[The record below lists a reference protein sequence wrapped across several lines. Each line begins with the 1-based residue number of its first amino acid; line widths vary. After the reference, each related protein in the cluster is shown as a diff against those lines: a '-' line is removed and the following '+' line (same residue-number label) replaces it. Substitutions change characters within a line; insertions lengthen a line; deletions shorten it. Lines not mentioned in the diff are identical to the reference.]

1 MLGVSESG
9 VRKISLFRQLFRV
22 EDWLWSV
29 LPLVYA
35 APLYYALFES
45 SEAATTP
52 VGAMKYLCFFV
63 FVFAFLSFG
72 YMINDYSDIE
82 VDKACGKVKVIASM
96 QRTTIMAIFVAL
108 VSLGVLPMILLADDR
123 PLMVVILAL
132 TYFLGAIYSVS
143 FIRAKERG
151 IWGAVVSSFAQR
163 GMPIAVAAVL
173 FGMSWQSTLSWILLS
188 FLNGLRYILIH
199 QLLDFENDSIAKV
212 STLATQVGKRPLQ
225 IAINIILIV
234 EIILLF
240 PSVVWPCYSLYPLIT
255 VAIGFMYSVIAIL
268 LTLIHVRVFG
278 EDDILYSYSLVPL
291 EAFLNFLV
299 PFAFSVFLS
308 LNNYYFAI
316 IGSLLLLMSCK
327 ALFEKLRPLQFVPQ
341 LVQNVKFYE

>member
-1 MLGVSESG
+1 MG
-9 VRKISLFRQLFRV
+9 KISLIGQLFRV

-45 SEAATTP
+45 SQVANAPSDAA
-52 VGAMKYLCFFV
+52 KYACFFL

-82 VDKACGKVKVIASM
+82 VDKACGKIKAIANM
-96 QRTTIMAIFVAL
+96 RHTTIMAIFVLL
-108 VSLGVLPMILLADDR
+108 VLLGAMPMLLLASNR
-123 PLMVVILAL
+123 PLMIIVIGL

-151 IWGAVVSSFAQR
+151 IWGAIVSSFAQR

-173 FGMSWQSTLSWILLS
+173 FSMSWQSTLSWILLS

-199 QLLDFENDSIAKV
+199 QLLDFENDTIAKV
-212 STLATQVGKRPLQ
+212 STLATKTGKRPLQ
-225 IAINIILIV
+225 IAINIILII

-240 PSVVWPCYSLYPLIT
+240 PSVVWPCYSFNPSATI
-255 VAIGFMYSVIAIL
+255 AIGCVYLAIATL

-278 EDDILYSYSLVPL
+278 ETDILYSYSLVPL

-299 PFAFSVFLS
+299 PFTFSVFLS
-308 LNNYYFAI
+308 LSNYYFAI
-316 IGSLLLLMSCK
+316 IGSLLFLMSCK
-327 ALFEKLRPLQFVPQ
+327 ALFEKLKPLQFVPQ
-341 LVQNVKFYE
+341 LVRNVKFYE